1 MKKLLW
7 CFVFVAAMG
16 VQAATS
22 ELTTQAV
29 PPLKPLSEQPKA
41 AHLAAELLTRHHYK
55 PVPLDDALS
64 AKIFDRYLKLLDGE
78 KRFFVQSDIDHLEA
92 ARTSFDDAI
101 YNEYLGLPFAIFNL
115 YTQRVVER
123 FTYARSLLKDGFDF
137 RKNEHYQYNREKAAW
152 AKSEQEIKELW
163 RTRVKSDWLRL
174 KLAGKDDK
182 AIIETLDKRYENSLQ
197 RVALTKSEDAFQ
209 LFMNAY
215 ATSIE
220 PHTNYMG
227 SRATEEFDISMRLSL
242 VGIGAVLTQKDDY
255 TIIRELVPGGPAQ
268 LSEQLKPGDRIM
280 GVAQGKN
287 GVVADI
293 LGWRLDDTVAKIR
306 GEPDTIV
313 VLDILPVDAGPDGQ
327 HKLVALTR
335 KKVTLDRQAAKKS
348 IISVA
353 EGKTTRRIGVISL
366 PAFYADFEARGRGDP
381 DFKSATRDVN
391 RLLDELKTDKVD
403 GVLMDLRNNG
413 GGSLAE
419 AVQLTGLFI
428 GAGPVVQQRDA
439 KGSLTVARAADAI
452 VAWDGPLAVLINRN
466 SASASEIFAA
476 AIQDYGRG
484 LVIGERSF
492 GKGTVQTMINLDQ
505 IVKNE
510 TPALGDLKLTI
521 AQFFRINGGT
531 TQLRGVEPDINFPSF
546 TDEENSGE
554 SSFDNALPWAKVQAA
569 DYSPQGNQK
578 ALLPSLQMRH
588 EARIKSVQGFKF
600 LKEDVAEASRLRKRT
615 SVSLNEAER
624 RRERDDQET
633 KIALRKKL
641 RGTEED
647 AQSGPNGEE
656 TEARNTGSVQDD
668 GLQAD
673 ERDLK
678 KELAAEKARK
688 DAKDILL
695 DEAAHILSDQ
705 VGLLKRETRVAVRGK
720 PASSINSDEKPWP
733 QGAPATTW

>member
-1 MKKLLW
+1 MKKTLLW
-7 CFVFVAAMG
+7 FAFVAAMA
-16 VQAATS
+16 VQAAS
-22 ELTTQAV
+22 ADLATQAV

-41 AHLAAELLTRHHYK
+41 ARLAAELLTRHHYK

-64 AKIFDRYLKLLDGE
+64 EKIFERYLKLLDGE

-101 YNEYLGLPFAIFNL
+101 YTEYLGLPFAIFNL

-123 FTYARSLLKDGFDF
+123 FTYARSLLKNGFDF
-137 RKNEHYQYNREKAAW
+137 GKNEDYQYNREKAAW
-152 AKSEQEIKELW
+152 AKSEQEIAELW
-163 RTRVKSDWLRL
+163 RTRVKNDWLRL

-182 AIIETLDKRYENSLQ
+182 AIIETLDNRYENSLQ
-197 RVALTKSEDAFQ
+197 RVSRTKSEDAFQ

-215 ATSIE
+215 ATTIE

-227 SRATEEFDISMRLSL
+227 SRAAEEFDISMRLSL

-255 TIIRELVPGGPAQ
+255 TLIRELVPGGPAQ
-268 LSEQLKPGDRIM
+268 LSGQLKPGDRIM

-287 GVVADI
+287 GVIADI

-313 VLDILPVDAGPDGQ
+313 LLDILPVDAGPDGK

-335 KKVTLDRQAAKKS
+335 KKITLERQAAKKS
-348 IISVA
+348 IIPVA
-353 EGKTTRRIGVISL
+353 DGTTTRRIGVIAL
-366 PAFYADFEARGRGDP
+366 PAFYADFEAQGRGDP
-381 DFKSATRDVN
+381 DFKSATRDVT
-391 RLLDELKTDKVD
+391 RLLNELKTEKVD

-428 GAGPVVQQRDA
+428 GAGPVVQQRDSRGA
-439 KGSLTVARAADAI
+439 VTVARATNAT
-452 VAWDGPLAVLINRN
+452 VAWDGPLAVLINRS

-492 GKGTVQTMINLDQ
+492 GKGTVQTMVSLDQ
-505 IVKNE
+505 LVKNE
-510 TPALGDLKLTI
+510 TPALGDLKMTI
-521 AQFFRINGGT
+521 AQFFRVNGGT

-554 SSFDNALPWAKVQAA
+554 SSFDNALPWVKVQPA
-569 DYSPQGNQK
+569 DYASQGNPK
-578 ALLPSLQMRH
+578 ALLPTLQKRH
-588 EARIKSVQGFKF
+588 EARVKSVQDFQF
-600 LKEDVAEASRLRKRT
+600 LKEDVAEVSRLRKRT
-615 SVSLNEAER
+615 SISLNETER
-624 RRERDDQET
+624 RRERDEQEG
-633 KIALRKKL
+633 KLALRKKL
-641 RGTEED
+641 RGADEKFSSS
-647 AQSGPNGEE
+647 A
-656 TEARNTGSVQDD
+656 QDD

-673 ERDLK
+673 ERDLSN
-678 KELAAEKARK
+678 ELAAEKARK

-705 VGLLKRETRVAVRGK
+705 AGLLKPEARVAVGSK
-720 PASSINSDEKPWP
+720 PTSTMYRDQKPWSKP
-733 QGAPATTW
+733 APATSL

>member
-1 MKKLLW
+1 MKKTLLW
-7 CFVFVAAMG
+7 FVFVAAMG
-16 VQAATS
+16 VQAAS
-22 ELTTQAV
+22 ADLATQAV

-41 AHLAAELLTRHHYK
+41 ARLAAELLTRHHYK

-64 AKIFDRYLKLLDGE
+64 EKIFERYLKLLDGE

-101 YNEYLGLPFAIFNL
+101 YAEYLGLPFAIFNL

-123 FTYARSLLKDGFDF
+123 FTYARSLLKKGFDF
-137 RKNEHYQYNREKAAW
+137 DKNEDYQYNREKAAW
-152 AKSEQEIKELW
+152 AKSEREIAELW
-163 RTRVKSDWLRL
+163 RTRVKNDWLRL

-182 AIIETLDKRYENSLQ
+182 AIIETLDNRYENSLQ
-197 RVALTKSEDAFQ
+197 RVSRTKSEDAFQ

-215 ATSIE
+215 ATTIE

-227 SRATEEFDISMRLSL
+227 SRAAEEFDISMRLSL

-255 TIIRELVPGGPAQ
+255 TLIRELVPGGPAQ
-268 LSEQLKPGDRIM
+268 LSGQLKPGDRIM

-313 VLDILPVDAGPDGQ
+313 LLDILPVDAGPDGK

-335 KKVTLDRQAAKKS
+335 KKITLERQAAKKS
-348 IISVA
+348 IIPVA
-353 EGKTTRRIGVISL
+353 DGTTTRRIGVIAL
-366 PAFYADFEARGRGDP
+366 PAFYADFEAQGRGDP
-381 DFKSATRDVN
+381 DFKSATRDVT
-391 RLLDELKTDKVD
+391 RLLDELKIDKVD

-439 KGSLTVARAADAI
+439 RGTVTVARAANAAP
-452 VAWDGPLAVLINRN
+452 AWDGPLAVLINRS

-492 GKGTVQTMINLDQ
+492 GKGTVQTMVSLDQ
-505 IVKNE
+505 LVKNE
-510 TPALGDLKLTI
+510 TPALGDLKMTI
-521 AQFFRINGGT
+521 AQFFRVNGGT

-554 SSFDNALPWAKVQAA
+554 SSFDNALPWEKVQAA
-569 DYSPQGNQK
+569 DYSLQGNPK
-578 ALLPSLQMRH
+578 ALLPTLQKRH
-588 EARIKSVQGFKF
+588 EARVKSVQDFQF
-600 LKEDVAEASRLRKRT
+600 LKEDVAEVSRLRKRT
-615 SVSLNEAER
+615 SISLNETER
-624 RRERDDQET
+624 RRERDEQEG
-633 KIALRKKL
+633 KLALRKKS
-641 RGTEED
+641 RGADEEISSS
-647 AQSGPNGEE
+647 A
-656 TEARNTGSVQDD
+656 QDD

-673 ERDLK
+673 ERDLSN
-678 KELAAEKARK
+678 ELAAEKARK

-705 VGLLKRETRVAVRGK
+705 VGLLKPGARVAVGSK
-720 PASSINSDEKPWP
+720 PTSTMFRDQKPWP
-733 QGAPATTW
+733 KPAPATSL

>member
-1 MKKLLW
+1 MKKTLLW
-7 CFVFVAAMG
+7 FVFVAAMG
-16 VQAATS
+16 VQAAS
-22 ELTTQAV
+22 ADLATQAV

-41 AHLAAELLTRHHYK
+41 ARLAAELLTRHHYK

-64 AKIFDRYLKLLDGE
+64 EKIFERYLKLLDGE

-101 YNEYLGLPFAIFNL
+101 YTEYLGLPFAIFNL

-123 FTYARSLLKDGFDF
+123 FTYARSLLKNGFDF
-137 RKNEHYQYNREKAAW
+137 GKNEDYQYNREKAAW
-152 AKSEQEIKELW
+152 AKSEQEIAELW
-163 RTRVKSDWLRL
+163 RTRVKNDWLRL

-182 AIIETLDKRYENSLQ
+182 AIIETLDNRYENSLQ
-197 RVALTKSEDAFQ
+197 RVSRTKSEDAFQ

-215 ATSIE
+215 ATTIE

-227 SRATEEFDISMRLSL
+227 SRAAEEFDISMRLSL

-255 TIIRELVPGGPAQ
+255 TLIRELVPGGPAQ
-268 LSEQLKPGDRIM
+268 LSGQLKPGDRIM

-287 GVVADI
+287 GVIADI

-313 VLDILPVDAGPDGQ
+313 LLDILPVDSGPDGK

-335 KKVTLDRQAAKKS
+335 KKITLERQAAKKS
-348 IISVA
+348 IIPVA
-353 EGKTTRRIGVISL
+353 DGTTTRRIGVIAL
-366 PAFYADFEARGRGDP
+366 PAFYADFEAQGRGDP
-381 DFKSATRDVN
+381 DFKSATRDVT
-391 RLLDELKTDKVD
+391 RLLNELKTEKVD

-439 KGSLTVARAADAI
+439 RGAVTVARATNAT
-452 VAWDGPLAVLINRN
+452 VAWDGPLAVLINRS

-492 GKGTVQTMINLDQ
+492 GKGTVQTMVSLDQ
-505 IVKNE
+505 LVKNE
-510 TPALGDLKLTI
+510 TPALGDLKMTI
-521 AQFFRINGGT
+521 AQFFRVNGGT

-554 SSFDNALPWAKVQAA
+554 SSFDNALPWVKVQPA
-569 DYSPQGNQK
+569 DYASQGNPK
-578 ALLPSLQMRH
+578 ALLPTLQKRH
-588 EARIKSVQGFKF
+588 EARVKSVQDFQF
-600 LKEDVAEASRLRKRT
+600 LKEDVAEVSRLRKRT
-615 SVSLNEAER
+615 SISLNETER
-624 RRERDDQET
+624 RRERDEQEG
-633 KIALRKKL
+633 KLALRKKL
-641 RGTEED
+641 RGADEKFSSS
-647 AQSGPNGEE
+647 A
-656 TEARNTGSVQDD
+656 QDD

-673 ERDLK
+673 ERDLSN
-678 KELAAEKARK
+678 ELAAEKARK

-705 VGLLKRETRVAVRGK
+705 AGLLKPEARVAVGSK
-720 PASSINSDEKPWP
+720 PTSTMYRDQKPWP
-733 QGAPATTW
+733 KPTPATSL

>member
-1 MKKLLW
+1 MKKTLLW
-7 CFVFVAAMG
+7 FVFVAAMG
-16 VQAATS
+16 VQAAS
-22 ELTTQAV
+22 ADLATQAV

-41 AHLAAELLTRHHYK
+41 ARLAAELLTRHHYK

-64 AKIFDRYLKLLDGE
+64 EKIFERYLKLLDGE

-101 YNEYLGLPFAIFNL
+101 YTEYLGLPFAIFNL

-123 FTYARSLLKDGFDF
+123 FTYARSLLKNGFDF
-137 RKNEHYQYNREKAAW
+137 GKNEDYQYNREKAAW
-152 AKSEQEIKELW
+152 AKSEQEIAELW
-163 RTRVKSDWLRL
+163 RTRVKNDWLRL

-182 AIIETLDKRYENSLQ
+182 AIIETLDNRYENSLQ
-197 RVALTKSEDAFQ
+197 RVSRTKSEDAFQ

-215 ATSIE
+215 ATTIE

-227 SRATEEFDISMRLSL
+227 SRAAEEFDISMRLSL

-255 TIIRELVPGGPAQ
+255 TLIRELVPGGPAQ
-268 LSEQLKPGDRIM
+268 LSGQLKPGDRIM

-287 GVVADI
+287 GVIADI

-313 VLDILPVDAGPDGQ
+313 LLDILPVDAGPDGK

-335 KKVTLDRQAAKKS
+335 KKITLERQAAKKS
-348 IISVA
+348 IIPVA
-353 EGKTTRRIGVISL
+353 DGTTTRRIGVIAL
-366 PAFYADFEARGRGDP
+366 PAFYADFEAQGRGDP
-381 DFKSATRDVN
+381 DFKSATRDVT
-391 RLLDELKTDKVD
+391 RLLNELKTEKVD

-439 KGSLTVARAADAI
+439 RGAVTVARATNAT
-452 VAWDGPLAVLINRN
+452 VAWDGPLAVLINRS

-492 GKGTVQTMINLDQ
+492 GKGTVQTMVSLDQ
-505 IVKNE
+505 LVKNE
-510 TPALGDLKLTI
+510 TPALGDLKMTI
-521 AQFFRINGGT
+521 AQFFRVNGGT

-554 SSFDNALPWAKVQAA
+554 SSFDNALPWVKVQPA
-569 DYSPQGNQK
+569 DYASQGNPK
-578 ALLPSLQMRH
+578 ALLPTLQKRH
-588 EARIKSVQGFKF
+588 EARVKSVQDFQF
-600 LKEDVAEASRLRKRT
+600 LKEDVAEVSRLRKRT
-615 SVSLNEAER
+615 SISLNETER
-624 RRERDDQET
+624 RRERDEQEG
-633 KIALRKKL
+633 KLALRKKL
-641 RGTEED
+641 RGADEKFSSS
-647 AQSGPNGEE
+647 A
-656 TEARNTGSVQDD
+656 QDD

-673 ERDLK
+673 ERDLSN
-678 KELAAEKARK
+678 ELAAEKARK

-705 VGLLKRETRVAVRGK
+705 AGLLKRESRVAVRGK
-720 PASSINSDEKPWP
+720 QGSSMVPAEIPWSE
-733 QGAPATTW
+733 ASPATGL

>member
-1 MKKLLW
+1 MKKTLLW
-7 CFVFVAAMG
+7 FAFVAAMA
-16 VQAATS
+16 VQAAS
-22 ELTTQAV
+22 ADLATQAV

-41 AHLAAELLTRHHYK
+41 ARLAAELLTRHHYK

-64 AKIFDRYLKLLDGE
+64 EKIFERYLKLLDGE

-101 YNEYLGLPFAIFNL
+101 YTEYLGLPFAIFNL

-123 FTYARSLLKDGFDF
+123 FTYARSLLKNGFDF
-137 RKNEHYQYNREKAAW
+137 GKNEDYQYNREKAAW
-152 AKSEQEIKELW
+152 AKSEQEIAELW
-163 RTRVKSDWLRL
+163 RTRVKNDWLRL

-182 AIIETLDKRYENSLQ
+182 AIIETLDNRYENSLQ
-197 RVALTKSEDAFQ
+197 RVSRTKSEDAFQ

-215 ATSIE
+215 ATTIE

-227 SRATEEFDISMRLSL
+227 SRAAEEFDISMRLSL

-255 TIIRELVPGGPAQ
+255 TLIRELVPGGPAQ
-268 LSEQLKPGDRIM
+268 LSGQLKPGDRIM

-287 GVVADI
+287 GVIADI

-313 VLDILPVDAGPDGQ
+313 LLDILPVDAGPDGK

-335 KKVTLDRQAAKKS
+335 KKITLERQAAKKS
-348 IISVA
+348 IIPVA
-353 EGKTTRRIGVISL
+353 DGTTTRRIGVIAL
-366 PAFYADFEARGRGDP
+366 PAFYADFEAQGRGDP
-381 DFKSATRDVN
+381 DFKSATRDVT
-391 RLLDELKTDKVD
+391 RLLNELKTEKVD

-428 GAGPVVQQRDA
+428 GAGPVVQQRDSRGA
-439 KGSLTVARAADAI
+439 VTVARATNAT
-452 VAWDGPLAVLINRN
+452 VAWDGPLAVLINRS

-492 GKGTVQTMINLDQ
+492 GKGTVQTMVSLDQ
-505 IVKNE
+505 LVKNE
-510 TPALGDLKLTI
+510 TPALGDLKMTI
-521 AQFFRINGGT
+521 AQFFRVNGGT

-554 SSFDNALPWAKVQAA
+554 SSFDNALPWVKVQPA
-569 DYSPQGNQK
+569 DYASQGNPK
-578 ALLPSLQMRH
+578 ALLPTLQKRH
-588 EARIKSVQGFKF
+588 EARVKSVQDFQF
-600 LKEDVAEASRLRKRT
+600 LKEDVAEVSRLRKRT
-615 SVSLNEAER
+615 SISLNETER
-624 RRERDDQET
+624 RRERDEQEG
-633 KIALRKKL
+633 KLALRKKL
-641 RGTEED
+641 RGADEKFSSS
-647 AQSGPNGEE
+647 A
-656 TEARNTGSVQDD
+656 QDD

-673 ERDLK
+673 ERDLSN
-678 KELAAEKARK
+678 ELAAEKARK

-705 VGLLKRETRVAVRGK
+705 AGLLKPEARVAVGSTDFDHVPR
-720 PASSINSDEKPWP
+720 PETVVETCPRHQP
-733 QGAPATTW
+733 VVAT